1 MGVGGMLLHVTFDL
15 VIVQLSFSS
24 SVSFVNISFA
34 HSGVIGTEIL
44 LSWGDEQVS
53 AVGAFLKV

>member
-1 MGVGGMLLHVTFDL
+1 MGIGRMLLYVTFDL

-24 SVSFVNISFA
+24 SVSFVNVSFA
-34 HSGVIGTEIL
+34 QSAVIGTRIL

-53 AVGAFLKV
+53 AMGAFLKV

>member
-1 MGVGGMLLHVTFDL
+1 MGTSGMLLYVTFDL

-24 SVSFVNISFA
+24 SVSFVNVSFA
-34 HSGVIGTEIL
+34 QSAVIGTGIL